1 MKRTQQI
8 AIWGSL
14 GGMVVAALIAGCGG
28 GATSAAPPPGGGGG
42 HPSPSP
48 SPAPSVTPALTGN
61 LNVAIGGT
69 WPNPSPGAAANAEVD
84 FTCGCSGQAG
94 TGTADSSGN
103 FNLLTVSTPVPA
115 SPNPT
120 YTIVPGRNYV
130 VIGTSTLGTGGSAQ
144 AYTMVFAGND
154 TSRNQYLIPGVNA
167 SDTIT
172 AAVTLYV
179 MAKSAGTPLA
189 FDDWNLY
196 TLQNFYTHLQT
207 APTAQETQLLTDI
220 VAQQEAGK
228 TMYPAKP
235 RWRPGRIKNTIIAT
249 DLAAINNT
257 TDPGNVPTPCPTPN
271 PGQPA
276 ACTSP
281 FPTP

>member
-8 AIWGSL
+8 SIWGSL
-14 GGMVVAALIAGCGG
+14 GGMILAAVIAGCGG
-28 GATSAAPPPGGGGG
+28 GSTSAVGPPGGGGG
-42 HPSPSP
+42 NPSPT
-48 SPAPSVTPALTGN
+48 PAPSITPVLTGA
-61 LNVAIGGT
+61 LNVAISGSY
-69 WPNPSPGAAANAEVD
+69 PSQVDGAAANASVD
-84 FTCGCSGQAG
+84 FTCGCTGQAG
-94 TGTADSSGN
+94 TGTADSGGN
-103 FNLLTVSTPVPA
+103 FNLLTTSTPVPA

-130 VIGTSTLGTGGSAQ
+130 VIGTAAMGTNQKVQ

-167 SDTIT
+167 SDPIT

-189 FDDWNLY
+189 FDDWNLF
-196 TLQNFYTHLQT
+196 TLQTFYTHLQT
-207 APTAQETQLLTDI
+207 APTTQETQLLTDI
-220 VAQQEAGK
+220 VAQQELGN

-235 RWRPGRIKNTIIAT
+235 RWRPNKIKNTVIAN

-257 TDPGNVPTPCPTPN
+257 TDPGNVPTPCPTPA
-271 PGQPA
+271 PGQPTG
-276 ACTSP
+276 CTSP

>member
-8 AIWGSL
+8 AVWGSL
-14 GGMVVAALIAGCGG
+14 GGMVIAALIAGCGG
-28 GATSAAPPPGGGGG
+28 GGGSTAVNNPGGG
-42 HPSPSP
+42 HNPSPSP
-48 SPAPSVTPALTGN
+48 NPSVTPVLTGN
-61 LNVAIGGT
+61 LNVALSGSYPT
-69 WPNPSPGAAANAEVD
+69 QVEGAAANAEVD
-84 FTCGCSGQAG
+84 FTCGCTGQAG

-103 FNLLTVSTPVPA
+103 FNLLTTSTPVPA

-120 YTIVPGRNYV
+120 YVIVPGRNYV
-130 VIGTSTLGTGGSAQ
+130 VIGTSNLGTGGNAQ

-154 TSRNQYLIPGVNA
+154 TSRNQYLSGSNV
-167 SDTIT
+167 SDPVT
-172 AAVTLYV
+172 AAVALFV

-189 FDDWNLY
+189 FDDWNFN
-196 TLQNFYTHLQT
+196 TLQAFYTHLQT
-207 APTAQETQLLTDI
+207 APTTQETQLLDDI

-235 RWRPGRIKNTIIAT
+235 RWRPNRLKNSTIAT

-257 TDPGNVPTPCPTPN
+257 TDPGNVPTPCPTP
-271 PGQPA
+271 GGGGPA
-276 ACTSP
+276 VCTSP

>member
-1 MKRTQQI
+1 MFNKQF
-8 AIWGSL
+8 AL
-14 GGMVVAALIAGCGG
+14 GATFAGLALAALIAGCGG
-28 GATSAAPPPGGGGG
+28 GGSTAVGPPSGGGG
-42 HPSPSP
+42 HPSPT
-48 SPAPSVTPALTGN
+48 PAPSITPVLTGN
-61 LNVAIGGT
+61 LNVAIGGS
-69 WPNPSPGAAANAEVD
+69 WPNPTPGAAANAEVD
-84 FTCGCSGQAG
+84 FTCGCNGQAG
-94 TGTADSSGN
+94 TGVADPSGN
-103 FNLLTVSTPVPA
+103 FDLLTVSTPVPA

-120 YTIVPGRNYV
+120 YTVAPGRNYV
-130 VIGTSTLGTGGSAQ
+130 VIGTTNLGTGGNAQ

-172 AAVTLYV
+172 AAVALYV

-189 FDDWNLY
+189 FDDWNFD
-196 TLQNFYTHLQT
+196 TLQAFYTHLQT

-235 RWRPGRIKNTIIAT
+235 RWRPNRLKNATIAA
-249 DLAAINNT
+249 DLSVINNS

-271 PGQPA
+271 GGPA